1 MKLFLPF
8 FLISILSFA
17 QSEPEEVFENRIFEA
32 GLSFNMPQG
41 DYLKKIKTDYG
52 PENSIG
58 FSTSY
63 LINPLRKKDELSL
76 VFIGGEFNFES
87 VKQSNFTG
95 FVASD
100 GYYLKHNSYSFRAKA
115 KYVPILTLKKFLPS
129 ISFALG
135 PKVFSSKMMELI
147 NQDQVEKIGSIK
159 NTAMSYAVEIGLE
172 AKRVNKK
179 YVKVSLV
186 YDISNSVKI
195 WDRNGVTINVS
206 NNVIEPLTVAVP
218 QSLVLKVA
226 IINYR

>member
-1 MKLFLPF
+1 
-8 FLISILSFA
+8 
-17 QSEPEEVFENRIFEA
+17 
-32 GLSFNMPQG
+32 
-41 DYLKKIKTDYG
+41 
-52 PENSIG
+52 
-58 FSTSY
+58 
-63 LINPLRKKDELSL
+63 
-76 VFIGGEFNFES
+76 
-87 VKQSNFTG
+87 
-95 FVASD
+95 
-100 GYYLKHNSYSFRAKA
+100 
-115 KYVPILTLKKFLPS
+115 
-129 ISFALG
+129 
-135 PKVFSSKMMELI
+135 MELI

>member
-100 GYYLKHNSYSFRAKA
+100 GYFNFKEIFA
-115 KYVPILTLKKFLPS
+115 KYQFCLRSKS
-129 ISFALG
+129 
-135 PKVFSSKMMELI
+135 VF
-147 NQDQVEKIGSIK
+147 VK
-159 NTAMSYAVEIGLE
+159 NDGTNKSRSGR
-172 AKRVNKK
+172 KNRVN
-179 YVKVSLV
+179 
-186 YDISNSVKI
+186 
-195 WDRNGVTINVS
+195 
-206 NNVIEPLTVAVP
+206 
-218 QSLVLKVA
+218 
-226 IINYR
+226 